1 MNPSIKMLPVTKLI
15 GMRVQ
20 MNFITN
26 KTQELWQRF
35 MPRKMEI
42 EGILSKEL
50 FSVEIYSS
58 LTYFDQFNP
67 GNKFEKWAAV
77 PVASIEEIPTE
88 MEGLV
93 IPAGLYAVFPFKG
106 MPSEAPAMYQFILG
120 NWLPES
126 IYELDHR
133 PHFAVMGEKYK
144 NNDRDSEE
152 DLWIPIKPKSGD
164 F

>member
-1 MNPSIKMLPVTKLI
+1 MNPSIKMLPETKLI

-20 MNFITN
+20 MNFIAN

-58 LTYFDQFNP
+58 PTYFDQFNP

-77 PVASIEEIPTE
+77 PVAS
-88 MEGLV
+88 
-93 IPAGLYAVFPFKG
+93 
-106 MPSEAPAMYQFILG
+106 SE
-120 NWLPES
+120 
-126 IYELDHR
+126 
-133 PHFAVMGEKYK
+133 
-144 NNDRDSEE
+144 
-152 DLWIPIKPKSGD
+152 
-164 F
+164 